1 MRNVILDL
9 LGLTGFVLLCS
20 GVHLKYGL
28 DVSFM
33 CGGTLLLLLVISVS
47 RGK

>member
-9 LGLTGFVLLCS
+9 LGLTGFGILCS
-20 GVHLKYGL
+20 GIYLKYGL
-28 DVSFM
+28 DVSLI
-33 CGGTLLLLLVISVS
+33 CVGALLLLLVIFAS

>member
-9 LGLTGFVLLCS
+9 LGLTGLGLLCS
-20 GVHLKYGL
+20 GIYLKYGL
-28 DVSFM
+28 EVTLM
-33 CGGTLLLLLVISVS
+33 CAGILLLLLVIFAS